1 MPNRTIMTPS
11 PTVAAELLRLALG
24 LGRFTWLGNLAFGC
38 AIVLVLA
45 HDDRLLQGL
54 AWWVVLASAL
64 LARAYLCLRLLADA
78 ALRARHGA
86 ALYAAMAVIE
96 GLVWSA
102 GLLVVP
108 APSALGALLQF
119 VLSTVI
125 LIGTVL
131 SFGPVRCAWFGQT
144 VPLALGQALVLIVQ
158 PPALRDVVGL
168 AWLLTV
174 ALSAVAAYWWRRV
187 LVENLA
193 LREQA
198 DAAAHAQERDALE
211 LHRSR
216 EQLRLALDAIDA
228 GVADTNLFTGERFFS
243 ARYAELLGYRDR
255 AAFLHAHRF
264 SAALHPDDRARVLH
278 ARRRHLEEGAPFRE
292 EFRLRTAAHDY
303 VWVQARGE
311 SVRDAAGR
319 ATRFVMSIVD
329 ITERREAELRLA
341 ASERRYRALVEA
353 SPSLIWTCDAAGRLT
368 FVSARACRELYG
380 YEPREM
386 IGRHVAE
393 FNAPEFGRREFVR
406 RFAPALR
413 GRAVFDAEAIHL
425 SRAGE
430 RVYVVVS
437 ALPVRDDSGRIEA
450 VYGICSDIT
459 ALKRRER
466 ELNAA
471 LRNQQLIFEAAGE
484 GIAFVRD
491 DRIES
496 ANGAL
501 AKMLGVTRER
511 LVGRVVGEFLAR
523 PEEWDAVRRATLEAA
538 ARGEAAIHEAMLR
551 APAGTGRS
559 AWCQLTARQIGDDR
573 GATILVLTDI
583 TLLKRREEL
592 AWHQANHD
600 ELTGLPNRRLL
611 VEHARRLL
619 SVAMRQR
626 RQAAVLVLDLDG
638 FKEVNDVFGHAY
650 GDALLRRV
658 ALRLASVLREYDVAA
673 RTGGDEFVV
682 LLPEIEEAAVALR
695 VAEKLVVAAR
705 EDLEAAGRSL
715 RIHASVGVALFPDD
729 GNDFEG
735 LLARADAAMYAA
747 KAAGK
752 NRFRFASELAAD
764 KAPAT
769 QTQAELPRPDTS
781 GDERRLH

>member
-1 MPNRTIMTPS
+1 MKPS
-11 PTVAAELLRLALG
+11 AAVAAELLRLSLG
-24 LGRFTWLGNLAFGC
+24 LGRFSWLGNLAFGC
-38 AIVLVLA
+38 AIVLVLT
-45 HDDRLLQGL
+45 HDDRLVAGL
-54 AWWVVLASAL
+54 TWWVVLASAL
-64 LARAYLCLRLLADA
+64 LARAYLCMRLLADPS
-78 ALRARHGA
+78 LRARHGA
-86 ALYAAMAVIE
+86 GLYAASAVVE
-96 GLVWSA
+96 GTVWSA
-102 GLLVVP
+102 GLLVVA
-108 APSALGALLQF
+108 APSAIGAVLQF
-119 VLSTVI
+119 VLSMVV
-125 LIGTVL
+125 LAGAAL
-131 SFGPVRCAWFGQT
+131 SFAPARSAWIGQT
-144 VPLALGQALVLIVQ
+144 VPLALGQAIVLVAY
-158 PPALRDVVGL
+158 PPPLRDVVGL

-174 ALSAVAAYWWRRV
+174 TLSAVAAYWWRRV

-193 LREQA
+193 LRERA
-198 DAAAHAQERDALE
+198 DAAARAQEQAALE

-228 GVADTNLFTGERFFS
+228 GVADTNLVTGERFFS
-243 ARYAELLGYRDR
+243 TRYAELLGYRDR
-255 AAFLHAHRF
+255 TEFLLAHRF
-264 SAALHPDDRARVLH
+264 STALHPDDRERVLL
-278 ARRRHLEEGAPFRE
+278 ARRRHLEEGAPFHE
-292 EFRLRTAAHDY
+292 EFRLRTAAHQY

-368 FVSARACRELYG
+368 FVSARASRELYG

-386 IGRHVAE
+386 IGRHVVE
-393 FNAPEFGRREFVR
+393 FNAPEFGRREFMR
-406 RFAPALR
+406 RFAPVLR
-413 GRAVFDAEAIHL
+413 GRAVFDAEAIHR
-425 SRAGE
+425 SRTGE

-437 ALPVRDDSGRIEA
+437 ALPVRDESGRIEA
-450 VYGICSDIT
+450 VFGICSDIT
-459 ALKRRER
+459 ALKLRER

-471 LRNQQLIFEAAGE
+471 LRNQQVIFEAAGE

-501 AKMLGVTRER
+501 AKMLGVTRDR
-511 LVGRVVGEFLAR
+511 LVGRAVAEFLAH
-523 PEEWDAVRRATLEAA
+523 PEQWQTVRRACLEAA

-551 APAGTGRS
+551 PPTATGHS
-559 AWCQLTARQIGDDR
+559 AWCQVTARQIGDDP
-573 GATILVLTDI
+573 GATILVLTDV

-619 SVAMRQR
+619 SVALRQR
-626 RQAAVLVLDLDG
+626 RQAALLVLDLDG
-638 FKEVNDVFGHAY
+638 FKEVNDVFGHAH

-658 ALRLASVLREYDVAA
+658 ALRLASVLREYDVVA

-682 LLPEIEEAAVALR
+682 LLPEIDEAAVAVR
-695 VAEKLVVAAR
+695 VAEKLVGAAR

-715 RIHASVGVALFPDD
+715 RIHASVGVALFPAD
-729 GNDFEG
+729 GTDFEA
-735 LLARADAAMYAA
+735 LFARADAAMYAA
-747 KAAGK
+747 KASGK
-752 NRFRFASELAAD
+752 NCFRFASDLGAEPAGGAPDALAGAGHTTE
-764 KAPAT
+764 P
-769 QTQAELPRPDTS
+769 
-781 GDERRLH
+781 RRLH